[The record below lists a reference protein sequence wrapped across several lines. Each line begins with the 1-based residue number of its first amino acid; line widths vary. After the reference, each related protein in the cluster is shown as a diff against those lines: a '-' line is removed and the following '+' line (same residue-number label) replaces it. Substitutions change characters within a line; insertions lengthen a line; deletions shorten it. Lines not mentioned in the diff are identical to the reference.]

1 VIAFQHRLTKQD
13 GYLYLCC
20 DTFIH
25 HLTSPDNKRK
35 NTMPVPAPE
44 LGSYNFVPETKENLD
59 WADLI
64 TIDLSLFGTPEGK
77 KQLADTLI
85 KGVREDGFFYVK
97 NFNISQERV
106 NRQFSIGKQF
116 YELPLEEKLKYVPEG
131 LDNGKFNGYV
141 PAGRYILDAA
151 SGLRDR
157 VEIYNIPKFNGAFP
171 HHHASV
177 VQDRLPEIEEFARS
191 LHTEVLDPLHVLLAI
206 ALELPEDH
214 FTNIHQYEQKSEDHL
229 RYMKY
234 SKFTPEE
241 NLKIGKSWVPGHT
254 DLGSWT
260 LLFRQPVAALQIQ
273 NHKTGQWKWVKPQDA
288 TLTVNAC
295 DALSL
300 LTGGY
305 VRSTIHSVSS
315 PPNDQEHVD
324 RLGLLYFSRPHNDVR
339 LATIADSHVLQ
350 KEGYTRNKFEEAGH
364 PVPTMEEWTFAKQK
378 WQRRKDVVRGD
389 PKHTTAEI
397 LPGWSEKSYA

>member
-1 VIAFQHRLTKQD
+1 
-13 GYLYLCC
+13 
-20 DTFIH
+20 
-25 HLTSPDNKRK
+25 
-35 NTMPVPAPE
+35 MPVPIPE
-44 LGSYNFVPETKENLD
+44 LGSFNFVPETKENLD

-64 TIDLSLFGTPEGK
+64 TVDLSLYDSPEGK
-77 KQLADTLI
+77 KELAQTLI
-85 KGVREDGFFYVK
+85 KAVREDGFFYVK
-97 NFNISQERV
+97 NFNISQELV

-131 LDNGKFNGYV
+131 LTEGKFNGYV
-141 PAGRYILDAA
+141 PAGRHELDVA

-157 VEIYNIPKFNGAFP
+157 VEIYNIPKFNGDFAHKHP
-171 HHHASV
+171 DLV
-177 VQDRLPEIEEFARS
+177 LDYLGEIEEFSRS
-191 LHTEVLDPLHVLLAI
+191 LHTEVLDRLHVLLAI

-214 FTNIHQYEQKSEDHL
+214 FLKIHTYETKSEDHL

-241 NLKIGKSWVPGHT
+241 NRKLGNKWVPGHT

-273 NHKTGQWKWVKPQDA
+273 NHKTGEWKWVKPQDA

-300 LTGGY
+300 LTADY
-305 VRSTIHSVSS
+305 VKSTIHRVSS
-315 PPNDQEHVD
+315 PPKDQEHVD

-339 LATIADSHVLQ
+339 LATVDSPVL
-350 KEGYTRNKFEEAGH
+350 KREGFTQNKFEASSHE
-364 PVPTMEEWTFAKQK
+364 VPTMEEWTFAKQK
-378 WQRRKDVVRGD
+378 WQRTTAVRGD
-389 PKHTTAEI
+389 IKHRTAEI
-397 LPGWSEKSYA
+397 LPGWNEKKYDDF